1 MESLKTKMDKYA
13 FDILNTDGHVEKQ
26 RLDDFLNGANFV
38 IRKIE
43 GALEA
48 CKAYGYNT
56 SIIQMMIE
64 QLKA

>member
-1 MESLKTKMDKYA
+1 MDSLKTKMDKYA
-13 FDILNTDGHVEKQ
+13 LDILNTDGHVEKQ

-48 CKAYGYNT
+48 CKSYGYNT
-56 SIIQMMIE
+56 SIIQMTIE

>member
-1 MESLKTKMDKYA
+1 MCEYA
-13 FDILNTDGHVEKQ
+13 LDILNTDGHVEKQ

-43 GALEA
+43 NALDT
-48 CKAYGYNT
+48 CKANGYNT
-56 SIIQMMIE
+56 SIIQMAIE

>member
-13 FDILNTDGHVEKQ
+13 LDILNTDGHVEKQ

-38 IRKIE
+38 IHRIE
-43 GALEA
+43 MALDV
-48 CKAYGYNT
+48 CKANGYDT
-56 SIIQMMIE
+56 SIIQMTIE

>member
-1 MESLKTKMDKYA
+1 MESLKTKMNKYA
-13 FDILNTDGHVEKQ
+13 LDILNTDGHVEKQ

-43 GALEA
+43 SALEA
-48 CKAYGYNT
+48 CKANGYNT
-56 SIIQMMIE
+56 SIIQMAIE

>member
-13 FDILNTDGHVEKQ
+13 IDILNTDGRVEKQ
-26 RLDDFLNGANFV
+26 RLDDFFNGANFV

-43 GALEA
+43 CALEV
-48 CKAYGYNT
+48 CKANGYNT
-56 SIIQMMIE
+56 SIIQMAID